1 MHMTAL
7 GPGCKSSV
15 QIALDPACYLQ
26 QWQTITSGHVI
37 AFVALA
43 AVIL

>member
-1 MHMTAL
+1 MTAL

-26 QWQTITSGHVI
+26 QQETITSGDVI
-37 AFVALA
+37 AFVASA
-43 AVIL
+43 AVTL